1 MCFKVMKTTFHALF
15 GLLAAAAMAWAAPA
29 ETRVVPTEATGVVT
43 MVNPSANTFIVS
55 TPGHDT
61 PVTYGYTKTTE
72 VVDESGTPI
81 PWGIVK
87 KKTPVVVHFTRE
99 GGQMIAT
106 KLVVKPLPLPALE
119 QTTTATTGD

>member
-1 MCFKVMKTTFHALF
+1 MKMTFPALIGVLATTLVV
-15 GLLAAAAMAWAAPA
+15 WAAPA
-29 ETRVVPTEATGVVT
+29 ETRVVSSEATGVVT

-55 TPGHDT
+55 TPDQDT

-72 VVDESGTPI
+72 VVDETGAPI

-87 KKTPVVVHFTRE
+87 KKTPVVVHFRMQD
-99 GGQMIAT
+99 GQKIVT

-119 QTTTATTGD
+119 QTTTATTAED